1 MRRSDLLAKAVCH
14 SALMSAESTP
24 SSERRPEQ
32 ARSHN
37 DCAHLTGIGFSQF
50 CLDTDMT
57 QRCNSYYTATLNQ
70 DTDYPTLQGRHRVD
84 VVIIGGGF
92 TGVATAVELAEKGLK
107 VAIVESH
114 KIGWGATGRNGGQVT
129 GSLSGDEAMRKQMR
143 RSIGDEVDDFIWN
156 LRWRGHQIIQQ
167 RVEKYG
173 IACDLKHGHL
183 HAAYKPAHMV
193 GLRKDYEEAVH
204 RGMGD
209 EVSLLDRSQV
219 RDLLQSD
226 LYHGAIKNTRNM
238 HLHPLNLCIGEARAA
253 ESLGALIFENSE
265 VLEIIHGDGLHKSP
279 GVRTAHGQIDASQ
292 VLLAGDVYHKL
303 EPGKLKG
310 KIFPAMGGIVTTAP
324 LGDLAE
330 QINPEDL
337 AVYDC
342 RFVLD
347 YYRLTADGRLLFGG
361 GANYS
366 GKDSRDIAAELR
378 PCIEQTFP
386 ALKGVAID
394 YQWSCAMGIVI
405 NRIPQLGKLSDNV
418 WYCQGY
424 SGHGIATTHIMGE
437 IMGRAI
443 TGKLEQFDTFAAC
456 QHIRVPMG
464 DLLGNPMLAAGMW
477 YYQMLERLR

>member
-1 MRRSDLLAKAVCH
+1 
-14 SALMSAESTP
+14 
-24 SSERRPEQ
+24 
-32 ARSHN
+32 
-37 DCAHLTGIGFSQF
+37 
-50 CLDTDMT
+50 MT
-57 QRCNSYYTATLNQ
+57 QQRTNSYYTATLNQ
-70 DTDYPTLQGRHRVD
+70 ETDYPTLQGHHRVD

-107 VAIVESH
+107 VAIVESN

-143 RSIGDEVDDFIWN
+143 RTLGDEVDDFIWH
-156 LRWRGHQIIQQ
+156 LRWRGHQIIKQ

-183 HAAYKPAHMV
+183 HAAYKPGHMD
-193 GLRKDYEEAVH
+193 GLRKDYEEAVR

-209 EVSLLDRSQV
+209 EVGLLDRSEV

-265 VLEIIHGDGLHKSP
+265 VLEIIHGQTP
-279 GVRTAHGQIDASQ
+279 GVRTAHGRIDANQ

-324 LGDLAE
+324 LGDLAR

-437 IMGRAI
+437 IMGHAI
-443 TGKLEQFDTFAAC
+443 TGQLEHFDTFANC

>member
-1 MRRSDLLAKAVCH
+1 MTA
-14 SALMSAESTP
+14 ALNPVTPAAE
-24 SSERRPEQ
+24 
-32 ARSHN
+32 
-37 DCAHLTGIGFSQF
+37 
-50 CLDTDMT
+50 
-57 QRCNSYYTATLNQ
+57 RCPSYYSATLNQ
-70 DTDYPTLQGRHRVD
+70 ETHYPTLQGSHQVD

-92 TGVATAVELAEKGLK
+92 TGVASAVELAEKGLK

-129 GSLSGDEAMRKQMR
+129 GSLSGDQAMRKQMR
-143 RSIGDEVDDFIWN
+143 RTLGDEVDDFIWQ
-156 LRWRGHQIIQQ
+156 LRWRGHQIIRQ
-167 RVEKYG
+167 RVDKYA

-183 HAAYKPAHMV
+183 HAAYKPSHLA
-193 GLRKDYEEAVH
+193 GLRADYEEAMR

-209 EVSLLDRSQV
+209 EVSLLDRQQV
-219 RDLLQSD
+219 REVLESQ
-226 LYHGAIKNTRNM
+226 LYHGAIKNTRNL

-253 ESLGALIFENSE
+253 ESLGALIFEHSE
-265 VLEIIHGDGLHKSP
+265 VLQIVHGERP
-279 GVRTAHGQIDASQ
+279 AVITAQGRIDAKQ

-303 EPGKLKG
+303 EPKQLKG

-324 LGDLAE
+324 LGDLAKRL
-330 QINPEDL
+330 NPQDL

-347 YYRLTADGRLLFGG
+347 YYRMTADGRLLFGG

-366 GKDSRDIAAELR
+366 GKDSRDIAGELR
-378 PCIEQTFP
+378 PCIERTFP

-394 YQWSCAMGIVI
+394 FQWSCAMGIVI

-424 SGHGIATTHIMGE
+424 SGHGIATSHIMGE
-437 IMGRAI
+437 IMAQAI
-443 TGKLEQFDTFAAC
+443 TGHLGDYDTFAAC
-456 QHIRVPMG
+456 RHIRVPFG
-464 DLLGNPMLAAGMW
+464 DQLGNPMLAAGMW

>member
-1 MRRSDLLAKAVCH
+1 
-14 SALMSAESTP
+14 
-24 SSERRPEQ
+24 
-32 ARSHN
+32 
-37 DCAHLTGIGFSQF
+37 
-50 CLDTDMT
+50 MT
-57 QRCNSYYTATLNQ
+57 IRCNSYYTATLNH
-70 DTDYPTLQGRHRVD
+70 DTDYPTLQGRHKVD

-129 GSLSGDEAMRKQMR
+129 GSLSGDGAMRKQMR
-143 RSIGDEVDDFIWN
+143 AKLGDDVDDFIWH
-156 LRWRGHQIIQQ
+156 LRWRGHEIIRQ
-167 RVEKYG
+167 RVEKYA
-173 IACDLKHGHL
+173 IQCDLKHGHL
-183 HAAYKPAHMV
+183 HAAYKPSHMV
-193 GLRKDYEEAVH
+193 DLRKDYDEAVR
-204 RGMGD
+204 RGLGD

-219 RDLLQSD
+219 RDLLQSE

-253 ESLGALIFENSE
+253 ESLGAQIFENSE
-265 VLEIIHGDGLHKSP
+265 VLEIIHGDTP
-279 GVRTAHGQIDASQ
+279 GVRTAHGQIDANQ
-292 VLLAGDVYHKL
+292 VMLAGDDYHKL
-303 EPGKLKG
+303 EPGQLKG

-324 LGDLAE
+324 LGDLAQ

-378 PCIEQTFP
+378 PCIERTFP

-437 IMGRAI
+437 IMSRAI
-443 TGKLEQFDTFAAC
+443 TGQMEQFDTFAAC

-464 DLLGNPMLAAGMW
+464 DLLGNPLLAAGMW

>member
-1 MRRSDLLAKAVCH
+1 
-14 SALMSAESTP
+14 
-24 SSERRPEQ
+24 
-32 ARSHN
+32 
-37 DCAHLTGIGFSQF
+37 
-50 CLDTDMT
+50 MT

-193 GLRKDYEEAVH
+193 GLRRDYDEAVH

-219 RDLLQSD
+219 RDLLQSE

-279 GVRTAHGQIDASQ
+279 GVRTAHGQIDANQ

-324 LGDLAE
+324 LGDLAR

-437 IMGRAI
+437 IMSQAI
-443 TGKLEQFDTFAAC
+443 TGQLEQFDTFAAC

>member
-1 MRRSDLLAKAVCH
+1 MTAAFNPVTP
-14 SALMSAESTP
+14 AAE
-24 SSERRPEQ
+24 
-32 ARSHN
+32 
-37 DCAHLTGIGFSQF
+37 
-50 CLDTDMT
+50 
-57 QRCNSYYTATLNQ
+57 RCPSYYSATLNQ
-70 DTDYPTLQGRHRVD
+70 ETHYPTLQGSHQVD

-92 TGVATAVELAEKGLK
+92 TGVASAVELAEKGLK

-143 RSIGDEVDDFIWN
+143 RTLGDEVDDFIWQ
-156 LRWRGHQIIQQ
+156 LRWRGHQIIRQ
-167 RVEKYG
+167 RVDKYA

-183 HAAYKPAHMV
+183 HAAYKPSHLAD
-193 GLRKDYEEAVH
+193 LRADYEEAVR

-209 EVSLLDRSQV
+209 EVSLLDRQQV
-219 RDLLQSD
+219 REVLESQ
-226 LYHGAIKNTRNM
+226 LYHGAIKNTRNL

-253 ESLGALIFENSE
+253 ESLGALIFEHSE
-265 VLEIIHGDGLHKSP
+265 VLQIVHGERP
-279 GVRTAHGQIDASQ
+279 AVITAQGRIDAKQ

-303 EPGKLKG
+303 EPKQLKG

-324 LGDLAE
+324 LGDLAKRL
-330 QINPEDL
+330 NPQDL

-347 YYRLTADGRLLFGG
+347 YYRMTADGRLLFGG

-366 GKDSRDIAAELR
+366 GKDSRDIAGELR
-378 PCIEQTFP
+378 PCIERTFP

-394 YQWSCAMGIVI
+394 FQWSCAMGIVI

-424 SGHGIATTHIMGE
+424 SGHGIATSHIMGE
-437 IMGRAI
+437 IMAQAI
-443 TGKLEQFDTFAAC
+443 TGHLGDYDTFAAC
-456 QHIRVPMG
+456 QHIRVPFG
-464 DLLGNPMLAAGMW
+464 DQLGNPMLAAGMW

>member
-1 MRRSDLLAKAVCH
+1 MTAAFNPVTP
-14 SALMSAESTP
+14 AAE
-24 SSERRPEQ
+24 
-32 ARSHN
+32 
-37 DCAHLTGIGFSQF
+37 
-50 CLDTDMT
+50 
-57 QRCNSYYTATLNQ
+57 RCPSYYSATLN
-70 DTDYPTLQGRHRVD
+70 DETAYPPLQGQVSVD

-92 TGVATAVELAEKGLK
+92 TGVASAVELAEKGLK
-107 VAIVESH
+107 VALVESH

-143 RSIGDEVDDFIWN
+143 RTLGEEVDDFIWQ
-156 LRWRGHQIIQQ
+156 LRWRGHRIIRQ
-167 RVEKYG
+167 RVDKYA

-183 HAAYKPAHMV
+183 HAAYKPSHLA
-193 GLRKDYEEAVH
+193 GLRADYEEAVR

-209 EVSLLDRSQV
+209 EVSLLDQQQLREVLDSP
-219 RDLLQSD
+219 
-226 LYHGAIKNTRNM
+226 LYHGAIKNTRNL

-253 ESLGALIFENSE
+253 ESLGALIFEHSE
-265 VLEIIHGDGLHKSP
+265 VLQIVHGERP
-279 GVRTAHGQIDASQ
+279 AVITAQGRIDARQ

-303 EPGKLKG
+303 EPKQLKG

-324 LGDLAE
+324 LGDLAKRL
-330 QINPEDL
+330 NPQDL

-347 YYRLTADGRLLFGG
+347 YYRMTADGRLLFGG

-366 GKDSRDIAAELR
+366 GKDSRDIAGELR
-378 PCIEQTFP
+378 PCIERTFP

-394 YQWSCAMGIVI
+394 FQWSCAMGIVI

-424 SGHGIATTHIMGE
+424 SGHGIATSHIMGE
-437 IMGRAI
+437 IMAQAI
-443 TGKLEQFDTFAAC
+443 TGHLGDYDTFAAC
-456 QHIRVPMG
+456 QHIRVPFG
-464 DLLGNPMLAAGMW
+464 DQLGNPMLAAGMW